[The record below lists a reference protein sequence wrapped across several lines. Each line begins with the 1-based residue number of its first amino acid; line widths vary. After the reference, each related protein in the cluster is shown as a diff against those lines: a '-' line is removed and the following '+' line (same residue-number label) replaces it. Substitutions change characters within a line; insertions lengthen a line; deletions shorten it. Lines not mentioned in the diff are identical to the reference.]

1 MRKFLKYYPYVLC
14 ACVWSVGAG
23 TAWTQVWQLNPL
35 VQFNGTNGANPNTAL
50 IPGNNG
56 IYYGTTYNRGSNN
69 LGTVFNVTTNGTLT
83 TLVNFAR
90 TNGANP
96 KGLTWGAD
104 GNLYG
109 TTYYGGDSSKGTVFA
124 LTTNGALT
132 TLVSFNTTNGA
143 NPNAALTPGT
153 DGSFYGT
160 TVFGGD
166 NKVGTVFHVTTNGTL
181 TTLVSFAN
189 TNGAFPNAALT
200 PGTDGIFYGTTSQ
213 GGSNNLGTVFT
224 VTTNGTL
231 TTLASFNGAN
241 GAFPNATLTLG
252 PDGSFYGTTFQGGS
266 NNLDLGTVFKMTT
279 NGTLTTLV
287 SFNTTNGANPDA
299 DLTLGADGSFYGT
312 TFGSSNGLGMLFQ
325 LSPVSVP
332 PVPLDIS
339 PLSNTVV
346 LSWTNPAFSL
356 QSAPEVF
363 GSYTNIPGSASPYTN
378 PISGARQFFRLIE
391 N

>member
-23 TAWTQVWQLNPL
+23 TAWTQAWQLNPL

-109 TTYYGGDSSKGTVFA
+109 TTYYGGDNSKGTVFA

-132 TLVSFNTTNGA
+132 TLVSFANTNGA
-143 NPNAALTPGT
+143 FPNAALTPGP

-200 PGTDGIFYGTTSQ
+200 LGQNGIFYGTTS
-213 GGSNNLGTVFT
+213 
-224 VTTNGTL
+224 
-231 TTLASFNGAN
+231 
-241 GAFPNATLTLG
+241 
-252 PDGSFYGTTFQGGS
+252 QGGS

-299 DLTLGADGSFYGT
+299 DLTLGVDGSFYGT
-312 TFGSSNGLGMLFQ
+312 TFGSSNGLGTLFQ

-339 PLSNTVV
+339 LLSNTVV